1 MIIKEKLLRQIIKK
15 NIIKVLFE
23 TKQTTRWKEV
33 KYFHPEGRNMPNG
46 SHYQRGG
53 YIQECK
59 QNINSF
65 ILDEGVHNKQYGMSE
80 YRGGIIVFSTDV
92 NAIELD
98 RNKLLNKIKQIITT
112 YKNRLNRGSIIQN
125 IVNKFNDK
133 GGEYIGAY
141 SVGNF
146 FKGKYVDDN
155 GEMYNE
161 KSLAVEINGLSSDSL
176 LSVAEM
182 FAQEFMQ
189 ETVLVKDL
197 NKNKIYTADAIP
209 MPNDTTLDNELNKVN
224 TQC

>member
-1 MIIKEKLLRQIIKK
+1 MIIKEKLLRQIIKE
-15 NIIKVLFE
+15 NIMKVE

-65 ILDEGVHNKQYGMSE
+65 ILDEGVHNNQYGLSD
-80 YRGGIIVFSTDV
+80 YRGGVIVFSTDV
-92 NAIELD
+92 KDTMLHDIMNYFNA
-98 RNKLLNKIKQIITT
+98 
-112 YKNRLNRGSIIQN
+112 
-125 IVNKFNDK
+125 K
-133 GGEYIGAY
+133 GGECIGAY

-146 FKGKYVDDN
+146 FIGKYVGDN

-161 KSLAVEINGLSSDSL
+161 KSLSVEINGLSSKSL
-176 LSVAEM
+176 LNVAEM
-182 FAQEFMQ
+182 IAREFKQ

-197 NKNKIYTADAIP
+197 SKNKIYLADSISS
-209 MPNDTTLDNELNKVN
+209 L
-224 TQC
+224 

>member
-1 MIIKEKLLRQIIKK
+1 MIIKEKLLRQIIKE
-15 NIIKVLFE
+15 NIMKVLFE
-23 TKQTTRWKEV
+23 TKQTTHWKEV

-65 ILDEGVHNKQYGMSE
+65 ILDEGVHNNQYGMSE

-98 RNKLLNKIKQIITT
+98 RNKLLNKIKQIIIT
-112 YKNRLNRGSIIQN
+112 YKNRLNRGSIIHN

-146 FKGKYVDDN
+146 FKGKYVGDN

-182 FAQEFMQ
+182 IAQEFMQ

-209 MPNDTTLDNELNKVN
+209 MPNNTTLDNELNKVN

>member
-1 MIIKEKLLRQIIKK
+1 
-15 NIIKVLFE
+15 
-23 TKQTTRWKEV
+23 
-33 KYFHPEGRNMPNG
+33 
-46 SHYQRGG
+46 
-53 YIQECK
+53 
-59 QNINSF
+59 
-65 ILDEGVHNKQYGMSE
+65 MSE

-98 RNKLLNKIKQIITT
+98 RNKILNKIKQIITT
-112 YKNRLNRGSIIQN
+112 YKNRFNRGTIIHN

-146 FKGKYVDDN
+146 FKGKYVGDN

-161 KSLAVEINGLSSDSL
+161 RSLAVEINGLSSDSL
-176 LSVAEM
+176 LTVAEM
-182 FAQEFMQ
+182 IAQEFMQ

-197 NKNKIYTADAIP
+197 NKNKIYTADSIP

-224 TQC
+224 TRC